1 MSAETAELKSKLAV
15 IAEEN
20 SETDMCF
27 ILEQMLDRGELR
39 FKKHFESGRE
49 RFDCHFAAAE
59 CSLLD
64 QIEDVPNDIQRYFLE
79 LLAQGKIKFSVADH
93 RGLNIYLRATLKRV
107 N

>member
-1 MSAETAELKSKLAV
+1 MR
-15 IAEEN
+15 
-20 SETDMCF
+20 F

-39 FKKHFESGRE
+39 SEKHFESGRE

-79 LLAQGKIKFSVADH
+79 LVAQGKIDFSVADH
-93 RGLNIYLRATLKRV
+93 RGLNIYWRV
-107 N
+107 TERLNNDHADPDARILEVVLDRPTAD